1 MSFDEILYYLFII
14 IKVYNKLKYVY
25 FKNNVIIDC

>member
-25 FKNNVIIDC
+25 FKNNLSIDC